1 MKKFVLALSAAAA
14 FAGLPFAAHAAADA
28 QTTAAAQK
36 LLQVMEARKTMV
48 ASFAEMEKAMP
59 VMMRSQAASM
69 VQNDASLSAEQKQAA
84 MAKVDKVLP
93 GVAQALNQLFRDPT
107 LVDEM
112 MVEMVPLYANNF
124 TVAEIN
130 ELTAFYATPVGRKM
144 MTMMPKLSAESVAL
158 SQKIVLPRVGKLMQQ
173 AMQDIQK
180 Q

>member
-1 MKKFVLALSAAAA
+1 MKQFVLVLSAVAA
-14 FAGLPFAAHAAADA
+14 FAGLPSFALAADA
-28 QTTAAAQK
+28 HTTAAAKK
-36 LLQVMEARKTMV
+36 LLEVMDARKTMV

-69 VQNDASLSAEQKQAA
+69 IQNDAGLSAAQKQEAL
-84 MAKVDKVLP
+84 AKVDKVLP

-112 MVEMVPLYANNF
+112 MAEMVPMYADNF
-124 TVAEIN
+124 TVAEIDQ
-130 ELTAFYATPVGRKM
+130 LTAFYATPVGRKM
-144 MTMMPKLSAESVAL
+144 MTLMPKLSAESVAL

>member
-1 MKKFVLALSAAAA
+1 MKKIVLVLSAAAA
-14 FAGLPFAAHAAADA
+14 FAGLPSLAFAADA
-28 QTTAAAQK
+28 QTTAAAK
-36 LLQVMEARKTMV
+36 NLLEVMDARKTMV

-59 VMMRSQAASM
+59 SMMHAQAASM
-69 VQNDASLSAEQKQAA
+69 IQNDAGLNAAQKRDA

-93 GVAQALNQLFRDPT
+93 GVAQALNQLFRDPG

-112 MVEMVPLYANNF
+112 MAEMVPMYADNF
-124 TVAEIN
+124 TVAEIDQ
-130 ELTAFYATPVGRKM
+130 LTAFYATSVGRKM
-144 MTMMPKLSAESVAL
+144 MTLMPKLSAESVAL